1 LAGGIGHRLA
11 GDGQGI
17 NGMVWHD
24 TQMEEEDFISKTRR
38 KRQMKDLQDIGA
50 ALVKLS
56 PEQLAR
62 LDLPES
68 LRDAVLA
75 CKQFSKHE
83 AVRRQ
88 MQYIGRIMR
97 DIDAGPIAEKLAR
110 MEAPN
115 KRHTALFHVA
125 EKWRT
130 EILDDPEGVARFV
143 KEFPEANPQRLRE
156 LAEKARA
163 EREASKPPRNFREL
177 FHVLSA
183 IVQDHAQ
190 RHA

>member
-1 LAGGIGHRLA
+1 
-11 GDGQGI
+11 
-17 NGMVWHD
+17 MVWHD
-24 TQMEEEDFISKTRR
+24 MQMEEDYFISKTRR
-38 KRQMKDLQDIGA
+38 KKQIRDLQDVGA

-56 PEQLAR
+56 QEQLKR
-62 LDLPES
+62 LDLPE
-68 LRDAVLA
+68 LLLDAVLA
-75 CKQFSKHE
+75 CKEFSKHE

-97 DIDAGPIAEKLAR
+97 DIDAGPIADKLAR
-110 MEAPN
+110 LEAPN

-130 EILDDPEGVARFV
+130 EILEDSDAVARFV
-143 KEFPEANPQRLRE
+143 MEFPEANPQRLRD

-163 EREASKPPRNFREL
+163 EQAAMRPPRNFREL

-183 IVQDHAQ
+183 IVQDHAA
-190 RHA
+190 REP